1 MPRLGTRDVKEILDM
16 LEDEIN
22 FIPKL
27 DKIEK
32 MKMRSSI
39 RKQANWLLAWS
50 NPTAEMIYRRLE
62 ERLSDVFSLYPYR
75 FGDKVKKL
83 LKVKAE
89 HLNSKES

>member
-1 MPRLGTRDVKEILDM
+1 MPRLDTRDVKEILDM

-32 MKMRSSI
+32 MKMRSNI

-50 NPTAEMIYRRLE
+50 NPTAEMMYQRLE
-62 ERLSDVFSLYPYR
+62 ERLPDVFSLYPY
-75 FGDKVKKL
+75 GVSDKVKKL
-83 LKVKAE
+83 LKAK
-89 HLNSKES
+89 SKRLHSK

>member
-1 MPRLGTRDVKEILDM
+1 MPRLDTRDVKEILDM

-62 ERLSDVFSLYPYR
+62 DRLSDVFSLYPYG
-75 FGDKVKKL
+75 FSDKVKKL
-83 LKVKAE
+83 LKVKSE
-89 HLNSKES
+89 HLYSK

>member
-32 MKMRSSI
+32 MKMRSNI
-39 RKQANWLLAWS
+39 RKQVNWLLAWS
-50 NPTAEMIYRRLE
+50 NPTAEMMYRRLE
-62 ERLSDVFSLYPYR
+62 ERLSDVFSLYPYG
-75 FGDKVKKL
+75 FSEKIKKL
-83 LKVKAE
+83 LKVKE
-89 HLNSKES
+89 KRLQSKDE

>member
-1 MPRLGTRDVKEILDM
+1 MARLDTRDVKEILDM

-50 NPTAEMIYRRLE
+50 NPTAEMIYQRLE
-62 ERLSDVFSLYPYR
+62 ERLSDVFSLCSYG
-75 FGDKVKKL
+75 FSDKVKKL
-83 LKVKAE
+83 LKVKSE
-89 HLNSKES
+89 RLHSK

>member
-39 RKQANWLLAWS
+39 RKQTNWLLAWS

-62 ERLSDVFSLYPYR
+62 ERLSDVFSLYPYG
-75 FGDKVKKL
+75 FSDKVKKL

-89 HLNSKES
+89 HLHSKEM

>member
-1 MPRLGTRDVKEILDM
+1 MPSLGTRDVKEILDM

-32 MKMRSSI
+32 MKMRSKI
-39 RKQANWLLAWS
+39 RKQVNWLLAWS

-62 ERLSDVFSLYPYR
+62 ERLSDVFSLYPY
-75 FGDKVKKL
+75 GVTDKVKKL

-89 HLNSKES
+89 RLRSK

>member
-1 MPRLGTRDVKEILDM
+1 MPRLDTRDVKEILDM

-32 MKMRSSI
+32 MKMRSNI

-50 NPTAEMIYRRLE
+50 NPTAEMMCQRLE
-62 ERLSDVFSLYPYR
+62 GRLSSVFSLYSYG
-75 FGDKVKKL
+75 FSDKVKKL
-83 LKVKAE
+83 LKVKSERLRA
-89 HLNSKES
+89 K

>member
-16 LEDEIN
+16 LEDEVN
-22 FIPKL
+22 FISKL

-50 NPTAEMIYRRLE
+50 NPTAEMIYQRLE
-62 ERLSDVFSLYPYR
+62 DRLSDVFSLYPYG
-75 FGDKVKKL
+75 FSNKLKKL

-89 HLNSKES
+89 RLHSK

>member
-32 MKMRSSI
+32 MKIRGKI
-39 RKQANWLLAWS
+39 RKQVNWLLAWS

-62 ERLSDVFSLYPYR
+62 ERLSDVFSLYPYGFSDR
-75 FGDKVKKL
+75 LKRLLIVKTERLRAK
-83 LKVKAE
+83 
-89 HLNSKES
+89 

>member
-1 MPRLGTRDVKEILDM
+1 MARFDTRDVKEILDM

-32 MKMRSSI
+32 MKMRSKI

-50 NPTAEMIYRRLE
+50 NPTAEMIFQKLE
-62 ERLSDVFSLYPYR
+62 ERLSDVFSLYPYG
-75 FGDKVKKL
+75 FSDKVKKL
-83 LKVKAE
+83 LKVKSASL
-89 HLNSKES
+89 HSK

>member
-1 MPRLGTRDVKEILDM
+1 MPRLDTRDVKEILDM

-32 MKMRSSI
+32 MKMRSKI

-62 ERLSDVFSLYPYR
+62 ERLSDVFSLYPYGFSDR
-75 FGDKVKKL
+75 LKRLLIVKTERLRAK
-83 LKVKAE
+83 
-89 HLNSKES
+89 

>member
-1 MPRLGTRDVKEILDM
+1 MPRLDTRDVKEILDM

-32 MKMRSSI
+32 MKMRSNI
-39 RKQANWLLAWS
+39 RKQVNWLLAWS

-62 ERLSDVFSLYPYR
+62 ERLSDVFSLYPY
-75 FGDKVKKL
+75 GVTDKVKKL

-89 HLNSKES
+89 RLRSK

>member
-1 MPRLGTRDVKEILDM
+1 MPRLDTRDVKEILDM

-32 MKMRSSI
+32 MKMRSNI

-50 NPTAEMIYRRLE
+50 NPTAEMMYQRLE

-75 FGDKVKKL
+75 FSDRVKRL
-83 LKVKAE
+83 LKVKSGR
-89 HLNSKES
+89 LNSK

>member
-22 FIPKL
+22 AIPKL

-39 RKQANWLLAWS
+39 RKQVNWLLAWS

-62 ERLSDVFSLYPYR
+62 ERLSDVFSLYPHG
-75 FGDKVKKL
+75 FSDKVKML
-83 LKVKAE
+83 LKMKE
-89 HLNSKES
+89 KRLHSKEE

>member
-1 MPRLGTRDVKEILDM
+1 MPRLDTRDVKEILDM

-32 MKMRSSI
+32 MKMRSNI

-50 NPTAEMIYRRLE
+50 NPTAEMIYQRLE
-62 ERLSDVFSLYPYR
+62 ERLSDVLSLCSYGFS
-75 FGDKVKKL
+75 DKVKKL
-83 LKVKAE
+83 LKVKSE
-89 HLNSKES
+89 RLYSK

>member
-1 MPRLGTRDVKEILDM
+1 MPSLGTRDVKEILDM

-32 MKMRSSI
+32 MKMRSNI
-39 RKQANWLLAWS
+39 RKQVNWLLAWS

-62 ERLSDVFSLYPYR
+62 ERLSDVFSLYSYG
-75 FGDKVKKL
+75 FSDKVKKL

-89 HLNSKES
+89 RLRSK